1 MYLAD
6 VDATL
11 TIKKKDSSENVH
23 DENESRVADI
33 NVEFNIGGA
42 SVHLDNLF
50 NGEPELGAMMN
61 KFLNSNW
68 REITAEIRP
77 ALADSIERILYGIA
91 HQLNELYGL
100 NNILGA

>member
-1 MYLAD
+1 M
-6 VDATL
+6 
-11 TIKKKDSSENVH
+11 
-23 DENESRVADI
+23 ADI

-61 KFLNSNW
+61 KFLNVNW

-77 ALADSIERILYGIA
+77 ALAESIERILYGIA
-91 HQLNELYGL
+91 HRLNEMYGL
-100 NNILGA
+100 NNMLVSKSKEWTIEQLIHLSEINL